1 MGMVRPMLASIAT
14 PYSVAMS
21 DAAKQGRGLM
31 TKNLNRDGF
40 LVIYNRALA
49 NAGELLEESE
59 LLFEAGKFARAYAL
73 AFTALEEISKS
84 QLAADIYT
92 GHITERYFHKHFM
105 NHRKKIGR
113 MAWATDDA
121 IRYLDT
127 PEGNYVE
134 VEEPKVHHRMA
145 ALYVDLDHGRVV
157 VPSDLITRAEA
168 KGITHTVKSAFEA
181 IFDI

>member
-1 MGMVRPMLASIAT
+1 
-14 PYSVAMS
+14 
-21 DAAKQGRGLM
+21 M
-31 TKNLNRDGF
+31 TKELTRDGF
-40 LVIYNRALA
+40 LILYNRALA

-84 QLAADIYT
+84 QLAADVCT
-92 GHITERYFHKHFM
+92 DFITEQCFHEHFM
-105 NHRKKIGR
+105 NHKKKIGR

-121 IRYLDT
+121 ARYLDA

-145 ALYVDLDHGRVV
+145 ALYVDIDNGRVV
-157 VPSDLITRAEA
+157 APSDLITSAEA
-168 KGITHTVKSAFEA
+168 KGIIHTVKVAFER
-181 IFDI
+181 IFEMTELWGHQIGTKGFMK